1 MPVGS
6 PDHPASF
13 TAWAFTER
21 SEVLSK
27 VTLPWKD
34 PAEGQVVIKV
44 LACGVC
50 GTDQALTTGALPVP
64 LPRVPGHE
72 IVGDVVAVGPSEKQ
86 WSVGDRVG
94 AGCHGGHCFRC
105 SRCRIGDYITCVE
118 DNLIGVLSDGGY
130 AEYVTVRTEAV
141 AAVPRDMDPAE
152 VAPMMCAG
160 VTVFSMTLQPSSVA
174 HDTDAD
180 ICPDALRR
188 VNLAAGEIVAVQG
201 IGYVPHTPSRAPLEP
216 TLSLLLTLTRAYISG
231 LGHLALQMARAMGYR
246 PVALSSGPGK
256 EELARSL
263 GAEIYFD
270 GSRTDHA
277 EELRK
282 LGGAKVIMCT
292 ANAPELYPKL
302 IPGLA
307 VDGTLLML
315 AADNREFGISSMSL
329 VRQRFSIRGM
339 PNGTPKEIED
349 CIAFVKAHKI
359 RCMVETFPLDKT
371 PEAYKRRETARFR
384 SIIIVS

>member
-1 MPVGS
+1 MPARSV
-6 PDHPASF
+6 DHPASF

-21 SEVLSK
+21 SELLTKISV
-27 VTLPWKD
+27 PWKD
-34 PAEGQVVIKV
+34 PAEGQLVIKV

-50 GTDQALTTGALPVP
+50 GTDQALTTGTLPVP

-105 SRCRIGDYITCVE
+105 GRCRIGDYITCVE
-118 DNLIGVLSDGGY
+118 EDLIGVLSDGGY

-141 AAVPRDMDPAE
+141 ASVPRDMDPAE

-160 VTVFSMTLQPSSVA
+160 VTVFN
-174 HDTDAD
+174 
-180 ICPDALRR
+180 ALRR
-188 VNLAAGEIVAVQG
+188 VNIAAGEIVAVQG
-201 IGYVPHTPSRAPLEP
+201 IG
-216 TLSLLLTLTRAYISG
+216 G
-231 LGHLALQMARAMGYR
+231 LGHLVLQMARAMGYR
-246 PVALSSGPGK
+246 PVALSSSPDK
-256 EELARSL
+256 EEIARRL
-263 GAEIYFD
+263 GAEAYFD
-270 GSRTDHA
+270 SSKVCHA
-277 EELRK
+277 EELQK
-282 LGGAKVIMCT
+282 LGGAKVIVCT
-292 ANAPELYPKL
+292 ANAPELHPKL

-315 AADNREFGISSMSL
+315 AVDDRQFSISSMSL

-349 CIAFVKAHKI
+349 CIAFVRAHKI
-359 RCMVETFPLDKT
+359 RCMVETFPLEKAQ
-371 PEAYKRRETARFR
+371 EAYKHRETARFR
-384 SIIIVS
+384 SVIVP